1 MSDSQ
6 DQTDKVNDT
15 AGNLDVQDPET
26 APAPAIEA
34 APSDPALPLTSGGK
48 SPLFRRN
55 LKNWVKEQHH

>member
-6 DQTDKVNDT
+6 DTDKVNDT

-34 APSDPALPLTSGGK
+34 APSDPALPLTSGGR
-48 SPLFRRN
+48 SPLSRLN
-55 LKNWVKEQHH
+55 LKDCVEGQRH